1 MNEHIT
7 CSIIIP
13 SYRSAPTIGACLTA
27 LLEQDTTHTYEIIVV
42 DSSPADDATPE
53 IVRRD
58 FPQVGL
64 LHLPQKT
71 DPAQARNLGAQ
82 QASGEV
88 FAFIDSDCIAAP
100 DWLERLTSTLEEG
113 YDAVGGAI
121 ANGNGDTIA
130 SWAGYMCEFRE
141 FLPTLASGDVE
152 NLTLGNVAYRRERF
166 EEAGGFPVGCFPQED
181 QVFHKTLREL
191 GARIRF
197 DARIIVS
204 HMHRRSRLAFL
215 KHQRRIGQAN
225 ARVLRQLQL
234 PGTFIV
240 QHPLLA
246 LLALPALISLRF
258 FRTVTACVHVEQGIV
273 LRQLSLLWLCWMGIC
288 LWGLGL
294 LEEATGWGLSLKPI
308 ERMLKRVYSSL

>member
-1 MNEHIT
+1 MNEHPA
-7 CSIIIP
+7 CSVIIP
-13 SYRSAPTIGACLTA
+13 SYRSAHTIGACLTA
-27 LLEQDTTHTYEIIVV
+27 LQEQQTTRPYEIIVV
-42 DSSPADDATPE
+42 DSSPDSDATPD

-58 FPQVGL
+58 FPQVRL

-71 DPAQARNLGAQ
+71 DPARARNLGAQ
-82 QASGEV
+82 QARADAL
-88 FAFIDSDCIAAP
+88 AFIDSDCIAAP
-100 DWLERLTSTLEEG
+100 DWIERLTDTLDHG

-121 ANGNGDTIA
+121 ANGNGDTLA

-141 FLPTLASGDVE
+141 FLPTLISGDVE

-166 EEAGGFPVGCFPQED
+166 EAAGGFPVGCFPQED
-181 QVFHKTLREL
+181 QVFHTTLRAQ

-225 ARVLRQLQL
+225 ARVLRQLHL

-246 LLALPALISLRF
+246 LLALPALVSLRF
-258 FRTVTACVHVEQGIV
+258 VRTVTACVHIERGIV
-273 LRQLSLLWLCWMGIC
+273 LRQLSLLWLCWVGIC
-288 LWGLGL
+288 LWGVGL
-294 LEEATGWGLSLKPI
+294 IEEATGWGLRLKPI
-308 ERMLKRVYSSL
+308 ERILKRVYSYL